1 MAVWQTIIMT
11 YVLGVNFNDKSKGE
25 KKKKKIEV
33 KYTGD

>member
-25 KKKKKIEV
+25 KKKKK
-33 KYTGD
+33 T